1 MNEPPSSTMAPN
13 LLEQLETLLGAE
25 NVLSDETSR
34 RFYSTD
40 VYREAKVLAAV
51 VARPADVDQLQ
62 ELVKL
67 CSQNL
72 APMVVRGGGASYTDG
87 YLPVQEGTVSIDTS
101 RMKRIEN

>member
-1 MNEPPSSTMAPN
+1 MAPN

-62 ELVKL
+62 E
-67 CSQNL
+67 
-72 APMVVRGGGASYTDG
+72 
-87 YLPVQEGTVSIDTS
+87 
-101 RMKRIEN
+101 KR